1 MKIIRAIVSGER
13 NLQVLA
19 EFRDVRRK
27 SSVETILEA
36 LVGNY
41 KPEHI
46 FALNQSLAL
55 YDFYQGRVDE
65 CDIQIEQ
72 FLALLNAD
80 QPLPD
85 QPMPKV
91 HNRTK
96 QPNAV
101 NFDVRN
107 WLALI

>member
-72 FLALLNAD
+72 VLALLNAD
-80 QPLPD
+80 KTPARPTDAESAQPYQTAERGQL
-85 QPMPKV
+85 
-91 HNRTK
+91 
-96 QPNAV
+96 
-101 NFDVRN
+101 
-107 WLALI
+107 